1 MIVTGA
7 TSFNRFAFDTIVGC
21 DTGLMVVGLVVA
33 RELRPVGGAG
43 ELPLTTVAATAEV
56 GDGSPYPYA
65 HLRNLVM
72 VAGHAV
78 YVSRRCGSASSEDSW
93 FLEPYQRLAGQAATF
108 VEHIRTGVE
117 AAAGDSAALL
127 MFSGG
132 QTRSA
137 AGPRS
142 EAQSYWKVADTLDWF
157 GEAPAPPAA
166 VSPAPPPPSPQWSW
180 MAAAAQ
186 QQASAVDVC
195 SLCVVAAAEQP
206 EVAARA
212 LTEEFARDSLE
223 NLLFSICRFHELT
236 GAYPNNITVCAVP
249 TTAMP
254 IVLGSTTSAA
264 AARRL
269 RIGCSLSTYV
279 VQSYTLTSRS
289 WTGVVVSYDFKRT
302 RFAELHREALGFP
315 AARFH
320 FIGTPV
326 TASNRLSAK
335 VGERRTVAA
344 FAYDPFGCSE
354 ALHGKRVMRNP
365 FARTLPY
372 PRGCPELGIL
382 FAHCDRSAN
391 AARIRTPLPWS

>member
-1 MIVTGA
+1 MLISGRRLPR
-7 TSFNRFAFDTIVGC
+7 RFLWLA
-21 DTGLMVVGLVVA
+21 GLLLGLLVVGLVVA
-33 RELRPVGGAG
+33 RELRPAGGAG
-43 ELPLTTVAATAEV
+43 EPPLTTTAAAAEV
-56 GDGSPYPYA
+56 GDGGPYPYS

-117 AAAGDSAALL
+117 AAAGDNAALL
-127 MFSGG
+127 IFSGG

-142 EAQSYWKVADTLDWF
+142 EAQSYWTVADTHDWF
-157 GEAPAPPAA
+157 G
-166 VSPAPPPPSPQWSW
+166 
-180 MAAAAQ
+180 
-186 QQASAVDVC
+186 
-195 SLCVVAAAEQP
+195 QP

-223 NLLFSICRFHELT
+223 NLLFSVCRFHELT
-236 GAYPNNITVCAVP
+236 GAYPNNITV
-249 TTAMP
+249 
-254 IVLGSTTSAA
+254 
-264 AARRL
+264 
-269 RIGCSLSTYV
+269 
-279 VQSYTLTSRS
+279 
-289 WTGVVVSYDFKRT
+289 VSYDFKRA

-335 VGERRTVAA
+335 LGERRTVAA
-344 FAYDPFGCSE
+344 FAHDPFGCSK
-354 ALHGKRVMRNP
+354 ALHGKRLMRNP

-372 PRGCPELGIL
+372 PRGCPELGTL

-391 AARIRTPLPWS
+391 AARVRTPLPWS